1 MNCFNWCNYSLGIA
15 FPDFLVLYV
24 VWYLGIR
31 GLLKSSK
38 LLLAWEKVC
47 CLNFTFSSSSENQT
61 RKTEPFILDKRKKK
75 KKVNSIL
82 LFFINQGILCKFRDN
97 GTGKMWASFWVL
109 CHETPWDVAQELWA
123 KHVNPNNLW
132 CITRWQISHATSI
145 QTFSSMFT
153 YSDLIIA
160 LRGRRIDN

>member
-38 LLLAWEKVC
+38 LLLAWEKPAVWISP
-47 CLNFTFSSSSENQT
+47 LVPVLRIKQEKQNPSYLIKE
-61 RKTEPFILDKRKKK
+61 KKK

-109 CHETPWDVAQELWA
+109 CHETPWNVAQELWA